1 MSELST
7 LKEAFRTGNAPVVSE
22 TKRFQKC
29 MEKYPH
35 IINPKFVY
43 LYPIRDCRYED
54 CAYRVFAM
62 PLNEESIDEET
73 LEAIKEEINTL
84 PVGCIRFN
92 AADTGSRDIELDDA
106 TANYVQKEEDT
117 DDVMAISNHF
127 DGIVIFTMAVS
138 NGSIAEF
145 DCNYAIV
152 GKWDGSGFFK
162 WTGHTILP
170 IENRILGKGV
180 DKSYFS
186 AIPDTAATGDPQAT
200 ESTVEKAANK
210 YMQIMQYIFYVLIAI
225 GLVWY
230 FFFR

>member
-1 MSELST
+1 MSELSI
-7 LKEAFRTGNAPVVSE
+7 LKEAFSTGNAPVGAE

-29 MEKYPH
+29 MKKYPH
-35 IINPKFVY
+35 IIHPKFVC

-54 CAYRVFAM
+54 RTYRVFAM
-62 PLNEESIDEET
+62 PLNVESIKEET

-92 AADTGSRDIELDDA
+92 AADTGMRDIELDDV
-106 TANYVQKEEDT
+106 TANYIKNEEDT

-138 NGSIAEF
+138 NGSIAEL
-145 DCNYAIV
+145 DCNYAVV

-170 IENRILGKGV
+170 IENRMLGKGV
-180 DKSYFS
+180 DKYHFS
-186 AIPDTAATGDPQAT
+186 AIPDTAVTGDPQAP

-210 YMQIMQYIFYVLIAI
+210 YMQIMQYVFYVLIAI

-230 FFFR
+230 FFFK

>member
-1 MSELST
+1 MSELSI
-7 LKEAFRTGNAPVVSE
+7 LKEAFSTGNAPAGFE

-29 MEKYPH
+29 MKKYSH
-35 IINPKFVY
+35 IITPKFVC

-54 CAYRVFAM
+54 GTYRVFAM
-62 PLNEESIDEET
+62 PLNAESIDEET

-84 PVGCIRFN
+84 PVGSIRFN
-92 AADTGSRDIELDDA
+92 AADTGARDIELDDV
-106 TANYVQKEEDT
+106 TANYIKSEEDM
-117 DDVMAISNHF
+117 DDIMAISNHF
-127 DGIVIFTMAVS
+127 DGIVIFTMAELDG
-138 NGSIAEF
+138 NFAKL

-170 IENRILGKGV
+170 IENRMLGTGV

-186 AIPDTAATGDPQAT
+186 AIPDTAATGDPQAP

-210 YMQIMQYIFYVLIAI
+210 YMQIMQYVFYVLAAI
-225 GLVWY
+225 GAIWY

>member
-1 MSELST
+1 M
-7 LKEAFRTGNAPVVSE
+7 K
-22 TKRFQKC
+22 
-29 MEKYPH
+29 KYSH
-35 IINPKFVY
+35 IITPKFVC

-54 CAYRVFAM
+54 GTYRVFAM
-62 PLNEESIDEET
+62 PLNAESIDEET

-84 PVGCIRFN
+84 PVGSIRFN
-92 AADTGSRDIELDDA
+92 AADTGARDIELDDV
-106 TANYVQKEEDT
+106 TANYIKSEEDM
-117 DDVMAISNHF
+117 DDIMAISNHF
-127 DGIVIFTMAVS
+127 DGIVIFTMAELDG
-138 NGSIAEF
+138 NFAKL

-170 IENRILGKGV
+170 IENRMLGTGV

-186 AIPDTAATGDPQAT
+186 ATPDTAATGDPQAP

-210 YMQIMQYIFYVLIAI
+210 YMQIMQYVFYVLAAI
-225 GLVWY
+225 GAIWY